1 VTELLSTVHLGEVTL
16 KTTLDG
22 KAFDFFGDVYVGY
35 ASESYWMPSEFV
47 GVITDDGLMYR
58 GSWRQGPEF
67 DRLRK
72 AFMDDARLVEVS
84 MSVIKK
90 RLNLFRKDGD
100 NGQ

>member
-1 VTELLSTVHLGEVTL
+1 MTELLSTVHLGEVTL
-16 KTTLDG
+16 KSFVDG
-22 KAFDFFGDVYVGY
+22 KPFDFFGDVYVGY

-67 DRLRK
+67 DRLQR
-72 AFMDDARLVEVS
+72 AFKDDTRLVEVS
-84 MSVIKK
+84 TSVITK
-90 RLNLFRKDGD
+90 RLNLFKKGGD